1 MAEPFLQCPSDW
13 RRGTLAPLPVNG
25 LILQVDTGS
34 TPLTSKDEYWD
45 GGIPWLTPKE
55 ITRFTN
61 NLFVTRTERT
71 ISSAGLANSSAKILP
86 TGTVMLSKRAPVGA
100 VAVNAVPMATNQGF
114 LNFTCGPHLRPLY
127 LAYWLRANRPYLDMV
142 ANGSTYPEIY
152 VTDLFEFEIAVPEVD
167 VQDKILELIGALQFV
182 SALGLPLEQSVM
194 STDALLS
201 IQDQNQRLSAL
212 REAIL
217 PLLLSGELD
226 VIHINTKFIQ

>member
-1 MAEPFLQCPSDW
+1 
-13 RRGTLAPLPVNG
+13 
-25 LILQVDTGS
+25 
-34 TPLTSKDEYWD
+34 
-45 GGIPWLTPKE
+45 
-55 ITRFTN
+55 
-61 NLFVTRTERT
+61 
-71 ISSAGLANSSAKILP
+71 
-86 TGTVMLSKRAPVGA
+86 
-100 VAVNAVPMATNQGF
+100 
-114 LNFTCGPHLRPLY
+114 
-127 LAYWLRANRPYLDMV
+127 MV